1 MILSFS
7 NTSKTHV
14 MQAGT
19 HRGNGQQ
26 QTICSHRHFTG
37 VSTLHA
43 HIHRRSRGNATVVNW
58 ALLNPSFKLL
68 ETFSIIWIFPGKIKQ
83 TQIIATRPICHVCF
97 SVTTCCQFWRENL
110 LPWLPNC
117 QVAKFSAQAQSVEFS
132 NQLLVFDGQENPFL
146 KALYQDVGETRRAET
161 VLTRHCRL

>member
-1 MILSFS
+1 MNVYQMKKVCPTINKALFVALFRYCCGETSLSYINYMAWVFRRGTAERLDGACCLWYYLFR

-83 TQIIATRPICHVCF
+83 TQIIATM
-97 SVTTCCQFWRENL
+97 
-110 LPWLPNC
+110 
-117 QVAKFSAQAQSVEFS
+117 
-132 NQLLVFDGQENPFL
+132 
-146 KALYQDVGETRRAET
+146 
-161 VLTRHCRL
+161 